1 MLHNET
7 RELLVKAYQKTE
19 NEKKSLNVLELIQ
32 VLYIVLYRQKKTTGF
47 VKLKTNK

>member
-32 VLYIVLYRQKKTTGF
+32 VLYIVCIVKKRQL
-47 VKLKTNK
+47 VS